1 MPARKTKKPAAGK
14 RGGVA
19 VSGSKGESLT
29 RDPMRRSGVVETPS
43 LKDADDLWAVAAHA
57 LLDGYIGAAKEEVSA
72 PPEKPTPRARR
83 S

>member
-1 MPARKTKKPAAGK
+1 MPAHKTKKPAADK

-19 VSGSKGESLT
+19 ISDPKGKNLT
-29 RDPMRRSGVVETPS
+29 CDPKRRSGVMETFS

-72 PPEKPTPRARR
+72 PPEKPTPRVRR

>member
-1 MPARKTKKPAAGK
+1 MPARKTKKAAAGK
-14 RGGVA
+14 RGGGG

-29 RDPMRRSGVVETPS
+29 GDPKRRRGVTETFS

-57 LLDGYIGAAKEEVSA
+57 LLDGYVGAAKEEVSA
-72 PPEKPTPRARR
+72 LPRKLTPRARR